1 MILVWRLTDM
11 PLARRP
17 VTAEVRS
24 TAGATTLELMFPARD
39 LRAEGAE
46 ARRHTGATADMEA
59 MADT

>member
-1 MILVWRLTDM
+1 M